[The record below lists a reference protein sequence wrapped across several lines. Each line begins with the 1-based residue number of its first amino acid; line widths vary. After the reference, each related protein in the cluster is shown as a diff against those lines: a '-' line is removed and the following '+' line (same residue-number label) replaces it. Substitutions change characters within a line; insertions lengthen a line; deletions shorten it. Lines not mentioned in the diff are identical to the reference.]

1 MQPKTRVISTPV
13 LLGLSVLCC
22 LVLYQFADLT
32 PANSPLPAWV
42 ISSMAEAR
50 STGRPEG
57 PVPVAAG
64 VASQTAPALEPPT
77 ISRPSPDLT
86 AMPSKEATTEAAE
99 TNGGAQSAPALL
111 SPAAPAV
118 SSDIASPEPEQA
130 RLAQIEAD
138 RQAAA
143 QKKAA
148 AEREA
153 QVEDRL
159 QGARLQE
166 AQRASAGF
174 EAELLAAERRRA
186 LQAAAEAAA
195 EKKAAAEREAQVEDR
210 LQGARLQEAQ
220 RASAGFEAER
230 LAVERRRALQA
241 ASEAAA
247 AKQAQLARIEADR
260 QAAAEKKAAAEREAQ
275 VEDRLQGARL
285 REAERASAG
294 FELARRAEAERVA
307 AERRRALQA
316 ASEAAAAKQA
326 QLARIEADRQ
336 AAAEREA
343 QVEDRLQG
351 ARLREAERP
360 SAGFELAS
368 RAEAERLAAERRRA
382 LQAAAEAAAE
392 KKAATERE
400 AQVED
405 HLQGARLR
413 EAQRASA
420 GFELERRAEAER
432 VAAERRRALQAAS
445 EAAAAEQAKLAQIE
459 ADRQAAA
466 AEREAQVEDRLQ
478 GARLREAQRA
488 SAGFELERRAEAEQ
502 TTTGSISR
510 SDRSEIRMAGR
521 SAADDERGQFK
532 RLSDGRHAAKN
543 AQPGSNDF
551 AGLGGLAKRIRRTIA
566 PSADLDRKGVPRAG
580 DRQRSASEGDDQGAF
595 SGAAPS
601 VVATLSESGGPRSR
615 RILQHRCASI
625 LQDSDEYDD
634 DLVSLCR
641 TWGAGD
647 RAAAR

>member
-86 AMPSKEATTEAAE
+86 AMPSKEATTGAAE
-99 TNGGAQSAPALL
+99 TNGAAQSAPALL

-130 RLAQIEAD
+130 RLARIEAD
-138 RQAAA
+138 RQ
-143 QKKAA
+143 
-148 AEREA
+148 
-153 QVEDRL
+153 
-159 QGARLQE
+159 
-166 AQRASAGF
+166 
-174 EAELLAAERRRA
+174 
-186 LQAAAEAAA
+186 AAA

-316 ASEAAAAKQA
+316 ASEAAAA
-326 QLARIEADRQ
+326 
-336 AAAEREA
+336 
-343 QVEDRLQG
+343 
-351 ARLREAERP
+351 
-360 SAGFELAS
+360 
-368 RAEAERLAAERRRA
+368 
-382 LQAAAEAAAE
+382 
-392 KKAATERE
+392 
-400 AQVED
+400 
-405 HLQGARLR
+405 
-413 EAQRASA
+413 
-420 GFELERRAEAER
+420 
-432 VAAERRRALQAAS
+432 
-445 EAAAAEQAKLAQIE
+445 EQAKLAQIE
-459 ADRQAAA
+459 ADRQGAA

-488 SAGFELERRAEAEQ
+488 SAGFEVERRAEAEQ

-510 SDRSEIRMAGR
+510 SDARSEIRMAGR

-532 RLSDGRHAAKN
+532 RLSDGRNAAKN
-543 AQPGSNDF
+543 VQPGSNEF
-551 AGLGGLAKRIRRTIA
+551 AGLGGSAKRIRRTIA

-641 TWGAGD
+641 TWGAGG
-647 RAAAR
+647 RATAR